1 MPKDKDALIGRA
13 ASSPVKGGARDAI
26 RTFVAFAVAFAFT
39 KLGGD
44 IPGVDMAGVQE
55 ALVVIIMSGI
65 LAFMGKAMRNNG
77 ESKAAVLLGR
87 FI

>member
-1 MPKDKDALIGRA
+1 
-13 ASSPVKGGARDAI
+13 
-26 RTFVAFAVAFAFT
+26 
-39 KLGGD
+39 
-44 IPGVDMAGVQE
+44 VQE